1 MSRSKYIFT
10 EEQEQEII
18 KFYLMPNSL
27 KETTKH
33 FGFIN
38 ISVIK
43 KVLKKYNIPFHNSS
57 VYRKIQVDKSKKTNL
72 KKYGVEFPAQYKEFK
87 EKTEQ
92 TCLQKYGVKNGGGSQ
107 QAIEKIKTVYW
118 AKDDIEKESI
128 KNKRKAT
135 NLEKYGYESAG
146 QVPEFK
152 KQIEQTCLSKYGT
165 TNGGASKEAQEKI
178 KATNLKKYGVE
189 YNFQVK
195 ETKEKIKDT
204 MLKKYGVP
212 SYTQTEKYRNNL
224 FEKYGAYHAPTK
236 RYIYNNEY
244 FDSFPELCLYMY
256 CLENNISIIREPIE
270 LTFEFDEKTYHY
282 YPDFKINGEL
292 IEIKGKQFLTEN
304 GSWCNPFD
312 HSLDGLFEAKHQ
324 CALENNVKIL
334 YNQDYQ
340 KYIDWFHE
348 KGYRK
353 EDYLIK
359 NIV

>member
-1 MSRSKYIFT
+1 MPKYTFT

-18 KFYLMPNSL
+18 DFYLVPNSL

-43 KVLKKYNIPFHNSS
+43 KVLKKYNIPFHNSN

-72 KKYGVEFPAQYKEFK
+72 EKYGVEFPAQCKKVK
-87 EKTEQ
+87 EKAKQ
-92 TCLQKYGVKNGGGSQ
+92 TCMQKYGVQNGGGSQ
-107 QAIEKIKTVYW
+107 QAIEKIKIAYW
-118 AKDDIEKESI
+118 TKDDAEKESI

-135 NLEKYGYESAG
+135 NLEKYGYKSTG

-152 KQIEQTCLSKYGT
+152 KQIEQTCLNKYGV

-189 YNFQVK
+189 STFQA
-195 ETKEKIKDT
+195 EEIKEKIKQT
-204 MLKKYGVP
+204 NLERYGMP

-224 FEKYGAYHAPTK
+224 FEKYGAYHAPTN
-236 RYIYNNEY
+236 RYKYKNQY

-256 CLENNISIIREPIE
+256 CLENNIPIIREPIE
-270 LTFEFDEKTYHY
+270 LTFDFDEKTYHY
-282 YPDFKINGEL
+282 YPDFKINDEL
-292 IEIKGKQFLTEN
+292 IEVKGKQFLTED

-312 HSLDGLFEAKHQ
+312 HSLDRLFEAKHQ
-324 CALENNVKIL
+324 CALANNVKIL
-334 YNQDYQ
+334 YEQEYK
-340 KYIDWFHE
+340 KYINWFNE
-348 KGYRK
+348 KGYKK